1 MRYKMIN
8 EQFDFHVD
16 AKYYGYQWTEALYI
30 TVSYSALKD
39 GDKIISSID
48 TITVEPWLM
57 GSIITHGYW
66 MTVNKEM
73 IEAAQ
78 DKAAKEFNKQGAADN
93 AMLKN
98 IHPTIASALAPF
110 I

>member
-8 EQFDFHVD
+8 EQFDFHID

-30 TVSYSALKD
+30 TVCYSAIKD
-39 GDKIISSID
+39 NDKIISSID
-48 TITVEPWLM
+48 TITVEPWLI

-66 MTVNKEM
+66 LAVNKEM

-78 DKAAKEFNKQGAADN
+78 DAAEKHFNRNPHVDETVMTA
-93 AMLKN
+93 
-98 IHPTIASALAPF
+98 IAPF

>member
-39 GDKIISSID
+39 GDQIVSSID
-48 TITVEPWLM
+48 VITVEPWLL
-57 GSIITHGYW
+57 GSIIVHGYW
-66 MTVNKEM
+66 TTVNKEM
-73 IEAAQ
+73 AQAAQ
-78 DKAAKEFNKQGAADN
+78 DHAEKEFSRNNHVVDTIMN
-93 AMLKN
+93 A
-98 IHPTIASALAPF
+98 IAPH

>member
-30 TVSYSALKD
+30 TVSYSAIKD
-39 GDKIISSID
+39 GDRIVSSID
-48 TITVEPWLM
+48 VITVEPWLI

-66 MTVNKEM
+66 MIVSKEL

-78 DKAAKEFNKQGAADN
+78 DAATKEFARNSHVN
-93 AMLKN
+93 E
-98 IHPTIASALAPF
+98 TIMSALAPH

>member
-8 EQFDFHVD
+8 DQFDFHVD
-16 AKYYGYQWTEALYI
+16 AKYYGYQWVEALYI
-30 TVSYSALKD
+30 TVSYSAIKD
-39 GDKIISSID
+39 TDKIISSID
-48 TITVEPWLM
+48 TITVEPWLI

-66 MTVNKEM
+66 LTVNKEM

-78 DKAAKEFNKQGAADN
+78 DAAEKHFARNSQVNE
-93 AMLKN
+93 
-98 IHPTIASALAPF
+98 TIFQALAPH

>member
-1 MRYKMIN
+1 MIN
-8 EQFDFHVD
+8 DQFDFHVD
-16 AKYYGYQWTEALYI
+16 AKYYGYQWTESLYI

-48 TITVEPWLM
+48 VITAEPWLI

-66 MTVNKEM
+66 LTVNKEM
-73 IEAAQ
+73 VEAAQ
-78 DKAAKEFNKQGAADN
+78 DKAVKEFNKQVAADDGN

-98 IHPTIASALAPF
+98 VHPTIASALAPF
-110 I
+110 INH

>member
-16 AKYYGYQWTEALYI
+16 AKYYGYQWGDALYI

-39 GDKIISSID
+39 GGKVVSSID
-48 TITVEPWLM
+48 VITVEPWLI

-66 MTVNKEM
+66 LTVNKEI

-78 DKAAKEFNKQGAADN
+78 DAAEKKFANPV
-93 AMLKN
+93 
-98 IHPTIASALAPF
+98 HPTKTSALAPF
-110 I
+110 IKA